1 MMLRFLFI
9 LCIGI
14 LNGRLANAQSYRYR
28 IDSLQKL
35 LSGSADDTVRIR
47 LAGELSS
54 AYMGDGDP
62 GKAWALA
69 WQSLQ
74 ISSQLP
80 YNYYKALAH
89 YRMGYVYV
97 MQMIN
102 DSAIDQYRLA
112 MPLLLQD
119 STSEKAKSLYVKCTN
134 NLAFAY
140 ANKGYPDK
148 AMELI
153 ISALPV
159 IEALKDTFV
168 YAVALHNVAAGLTG
182 MGQYQRAYPYAQKD
196 IRFMEMKGKPEE
208 IAESWLSGAF
218 LMYNMDSIQRVKEYL
233 AKAEQSLNK
242 VGRSFLWCRFY
253 SYKSLYHTALKEF
266 TLAGQACENAFSEL
280 RIYNGRTNAY
290 DAYTAR
296 KKLLAAQGN
305 YRQARDAAITIN
317 RMAEEDGLSSLLL
330 SSMQDIASYSEKL
343 GDLKEAFR
351 YLKRYTQFKDSID
364 EKQEAFRL
372 SEMEMNFQAA
382 KKEQQI
388 RDLQTHSKIQRSR
401 LWGISILLGLTIIF
415 LVYII
420 RQRKIR
426 AVQKMR
432 SLEQKQQVVV
442 TEALLRGEEKER
454 SRVAR
459 DLHDGLGGILAG
471 IKLNLS
477 RLADNEDKGIKISP
491 MVEQLGGAVDELRRI
506 ARDMMPETLLRSGL
520 QTALADLCES
530 IVSAKCKVVFHAFD
544 IRSDI
549 PDREQIMIYRM
560 IQEILNNAVKHSGAS
575 RIMLQC
581 SQENTAFFI
590 TVEDDG
596 IGFDPVQ
603 VNGNGMGL
611 SNIRSRVDFMKG
623 NMNIDSS
630 EKGTIIN
637 IELHVT
643 I

>member
-1 MMLRFLFI
+1 MARFLFI

-14 LNGRLANAQSYRYR
+14 LNWKVASAQLYRHR

-35 LSGSADDTVRIR
+35 LSGAADDTSRIR

-62 GKAWALA
+62 GKAYALA
-69 WQSLQ
+69 RQSLE
-74 ISSQLP
+74 ISSRAP
-80 YNYYKALAH
+80 HNYYKALAH

-102 DSAIDQYRLA
+102 DSAIDQYNIA

-140 ANKGYPDK
+140 ANEGYPDK

-168 YAVALHNVAAGLTG
+168 YAVALHNVSAGLTG
-182 MGQYQRAYPYAQKD
+182 MGQYERAYPYSQKD
-196 IRFMEMKGKPEE
+196 IRFMEMKGAPEE

-218 LMYNMDSIQRVKEYL
+218 LMYNMDSINRVKDCL
-233 AKAEQSLNK
+233 DKAEQRLK
-242 VGRSFLWCRFY
+242 EVGRTFLRCRFY
-253 SYKSLYHTALKEF
+253 SYKTLYHAERKEF
-266 TLAGQACENAFSEL
+266 ELAKQACDSAFSEL
-280 RIYNGRTNAY
+280 KIYDRRTNIY

-296 KKLLAAQGN
+296 KKLYAAQGN
-305 YRQARDAAITIN
+305 YRQARDAAIIIN
-317 RMAEEDGLSSLLL
+317 RMAEEDGFSSFML
-330 SSMQDIASYSEKL
+330 SSMQDISTYSKKT
-343 GDLKEAFR
+343 GDLEEAYR
-351 YLKRYTQFKDSID
+351 YLERYTQFKDSID
-364 EKQEAFRL
+364 EKQAAFKL

-388 RDLQTHSKIQRSR
+388 RDLQTSSKIQRSR
-401 LWGISILLGLTIIF
+401 LWGISILLALTIVF

-420 RQRKIR
+420 RQRKIQM
-426 AVQKMR
+426 AQKVK
-432 SLEQKQQVVV
+432 SLEQKQQVEI
-442 TEALLRGEEKER
+442 TEALLKGEERER

-477 RLADNEDKGIKISP
+477 RMADKEDKGIKISP

-506 ARDMMPETLLRSGL
+506 ARNMMPETLLKSGL

-530 IVSAKCKVVFHAFD
+530 IVSTRCKVIFHAFD
-544 IRSDI
+544 IREDI
-549 PDREQIMIYRM
+549 PDREQAMIYRM
-560 IQEILNNAVKHSGAS
+560 AQEILINAVKHAGAT
-575 RIMLQC
+575 RIMFQC
-581 SQENTAFFI
+581 SQVSTAFFI
-590 TVEDDG
+590 TVEDNG
-596 IGFDPVQ
+596 IGFDPMLVDDK
-603 VNGNGMGL
+603 GMGL
-611 SNIRSRVDFMKG
+611 SNIRSRVEFMKG
-623 NMNIDSS
+623 NMSIDSS

-643 I
+643 V